1 MNKQVLNHS
10 TFTGLILI
18 SGADAP
24 GVTQSLFETLSPF
37 SVSILD
43 MEQVVIRGRLILTS
57 LIKLDPAHADGI
69 EDDLLQLGGR
79 LGLDV
84 AIDFT
89 DSHAIEI
96 GNQPSSDQALQL
108 VLLAQ
113 DLRPTAIARVA
124 AVINAHYGNVER
136 FRRTAAYP
144 LTAIEFDITIPKE
157 SSPRDLQRDLAD
169 LALTE
174 GIDLA
179 IEAGGLN
186 RRSKRIVLLDMDSTF
201 IQQEV
206 IDLLA
211 EEAGVGVKVKEITE
225 SAMRGELDFK
235 ESLERRT
242 ELLAGL
248 SEKAIVDIR
257 GRITL
262 TPGARTL
269 VRTLHRLGHKV
280 GIVSG
285 GFTNVIEP
293 LVNEMKVDFFRANTL
308 EVKDGKLT
316 GKIVG
321 AIVDRAAK
329 ATFLSEFAQNEGVPL
344 SQTIAVGDGANDL
357 DMLKAAGLGI
367 AFNAKPAVKAQADSS
382 INTPYL
388 DAILYLMG
396 IPREEI
402 EAADRSDS

>member
-1 MNKQVLNHS
+1 MNREVLRHP
-10 TFTGLILI
+10 TFTGLVLI

-37 SVSILD
+37 AIVVLD
-43 MEQVVIRGRLILTS
+43 MEQVVIRGRLILTA
-57 LIKLDPAHADGI
+57 LLALDPAHSDGL
-69 EDDLLQLGGR
+69 EDDLLALGAK

-84 AIDFT
+84 AVDFT
-89 DSHAIEI
+89 DIERERETEI
-96 GNQPSSDQALQL
+96 DSTALQL
-108 VLLAQ
+108 VILAKELKPQ
-113 DLRPTAIARVA
+113 AIAKVA
-124 AVINAHYGNVER
+124 AVINSHSGNVER

-144 LTAIEFDITIPKE
+144 VTAIEFDVSLPLNK
-157 SSPRDLQRDLAD
+157 SVQDLQRDLAD

-179 IEAGGLN
+179 IEAGGLT

-211 EEAGVGVKVKEITE
+211 EDAGVGPEVKEITE
-225 SAMRGELDFK
+225 RAMRGELDFAQ
-235 ESLERRT
+235 SLEART
-242 ELLAGL
+242 ALLSGL
-248 SEKAIVDIR
+248 SEESVVKAR
-257 GRITL
+257 SRITL

-293 LVNEMKVDFFRANTL
+293 LIVEMGLDFFRANTL
-308 EVKDGKLT
+308 EVVDGKLS
-316 GKIVG
+316 GKLTG

-329 ATFLSEFAQNEGVPL
+329 ANFLIEFAASEGVPL

-367 AFNAKPAVKAQADSS
+367 AFNAKPSVKAEADTSL
-382 INTPYL
+382 NTPYL

-402 EAADRSDS
+402 EAADQTEG

>member
-1 MNKQVLNHS
+1 MNREVLRHP
-10 TFTGLILI
+10 TFTGLVLI

-37 SVSILD
+37 AIVVLD
-43 MEQVVIRGRLILTS
+43 MEQVVIRGRLILTA
-57 LIKLDPAHADGI
+57 LLALDPAHSDGL
-69 EDDLLQLGGR
+69 EDDLLALGAK

-84 AIDFT
+84 AVDFT
-89 DSHAIEI
+89 DIERERETEI
-96 GNQPSSDQALQL
+96 DSTALQL
-108 VLLAQ
+108 VILAKELKPQ
-113 DLRPTAIARVA
+113 EIAKVA
-124 AVINAHYGNVER
+124 AVINSHSGNVER

-144 LTAIEFDITIPKE
+144 VTAIEFDVSLPLNK
-157 SSPRDLQRDLAD
+157 SVQDLQRDLAE

-179 IEAGGLN
+179 MEAGGLT

-211 EEAGVGVKVKEITE
+211 EDAGVGPEVKEITE
-225 SAMRGELDFK
+225 RAMRGELDFAQ
-235 ESLERRT
+235 SLEART
-242 ELLAGL
+242 ALLSGL
-248 SEKAIVDIR
+248 SEESVVKAR
-257 GRITL
+257 SRITL

-293 LVNEMKVDFFRANTL
+293 LIVEMGLDFFRANTL
-308 EVKDGKLT
+308 EVVDGKLSGKLT
-316 GKIVG
+316 GG
-321 AIVDRAAK
+321 IVDRAAK
-329 ATFLSEFAQNEGVPL
+329 ANFLIEFAASEGVPL

-367 AFNAKPAVKAQADSS
+367 AFNAKPSVKAEADTSL
-382 INTPYL
+382 NTPYL

-402 EAADRSDS
+402 EAADQTEG

>member
-1 MNKQVLNHS
+1 MNREVLRHP
-10 TFTGLILI
+10 TFTGLVLI

-37 SVSILD
+37 AIVVLD
-43 MEQVVIRGRLILTS
+43 MEQVVIRGRLILTA
-57 LIKLDPAHADGI
+57 LLALDPAHSDGL
-69 EDDLLQLGGR
+69 EDDLLALGAK

-84 AIDFT
+84 AVDFT
-89 DSHAIEI
+89 DIERERETEI
-96 GNQPSSDQALQL
+96 DSTALQL
-108 VLLAQ
+108 VILAKELKPQ
-113 DLRPTAIARVA
+113 AIAKVA
-124 AVINAHYGNVER
+124 AVINSHSGNVER

-144 LTAIEFDITIPKE
+144 VTAIEFDVSLPLNK
-157 SSPRDLQRDLAD
+157 SVQDLQRDLAE

-179 IEAGGLN
+179 IEAGGLT

-211 EEAGVGVKVKEITE
+211 EDAGVGPEVKEITE
-225 SAMRGELDFK
+225 RAMRGELDFAQ
-235 ESLERRT
+235 SLEART
-242 ELLAGL
+242 ALLSGL
-248 SEKAIVDIR
+248 SEESVVKAR
-257 GRITL
+257 SRITL

-293 LVNEMKVDFFRANTL
+293 LIVEMGLDFFRANTL
-308 EVKDGKLT
+308 EVVDGKLS
-316 GKIVG
+316 GKLTG

-329 ATFLSEFAQNEGVPL
+329 ANFLIEFAASEGVPL

-367 AFNAKPAVKAQADSS
+367 AFNAKPSVKAEADTSL
-382 INTPYL
+382 NTPYL

-402 EAADRSDS
+402 EAADQTEG

>member
-1 MNKQVLNHS
+1 MNREVLRHP
-10 TFTGLILI
+10 TFTGLVLI
-18 SGADAP
+18 SVADAP

-37 SVSILD
+37 AIVVLD
-43 MEQVVIRGRLILTS
+43 MEQVVIRGRLILTA
-57 LIKLDPAHADGI
+57 LLALDPAHSDGL
-69 EDDLLQLGGR
+69 EDDLLALGAK

-84 AIDFT
+84 AVDFT
-89 DSHAIEI
+89 DIERERETEI
-96 GNQPSSDQALQL
+96 DSTALQL
-108 VLLAQ
+108 VILAKELKPQ
-113 DLRPTAIARVA
+113 AIAKVA
-124 AVINAHYGNVER
+124 AVINSHSGNVER

-144 LTAIEFDITIPKE
+144 VTAIEFDVSLPLNK
-157 SSPRDLQRDLAD
+157 SVQDLQRDLAE

-179 IEAGGLN
+179 IEAGGLT

-211 EEAGVGVKVKEITE
+211 EDAGVGPEVKEITE
-225 SAMRGELDFK
+225 RAMRGELDFAQ
-235 ESLERRT
+235 SLEART
-242 ELLAGL
+242 ALLSGL
-248 SEKAIVDIR
+248 SEESVVKAR
-257 GRITL
+257 SRITL

-293 LVNEMKVDFFRANTL
+293 LIVEMGLDFFRANTL
-308 EVKDGKLT
+308 EVVDGKLSVKLT
-316 GKIVG
+316 G

-329 ATFLSEFAQNEGVPL
+329 ANFLIEFAASEGVPL

-367 AFNAKPAVKAQADSS
+367 AFNAKPSVKAEADTSL
-382 INTPYL
+382 NTPYL

-402 EAADRSDS
+402 EAADQAEG

>member
-1 MNKQVLNHS
+1 MNREVLRHP
-10 TFTGLILI
+10 TFTGLVLI

-37 SVSILD
+37 AIVVLD
-43 MEQVVIRGRLILTS
+43 MEQVVIRGRLILTA
-57 LIKLDPAHADGI
+57 LLALDPAHSDGL
-69 EDDLLQLGGR
+69 EDDLLALGAK

-84 AIDFT
+84 AVDFT
-89 DSHAIEI
+89 DIERERESEI
-96 GNQPSSDQALQL
+96 DSTALQL
-108 VLLAQ
+108 VILAKELKPQ
-113 DLRPTAIARVA
+113 AIAKVA
-124 AVINAHYGNVER
+124 AVINSHSGNVER

-144 LTAIEFDITIPKE
+144 VTAIEFDVSLPLNK
-157 SSPRDLQRDLAD
+157 SVQDLQRDLAE

-179 IEAGGLN
+179 IEAGGLT

-211 EEAGVGVKVKEITE
+211 EDAGVGPEVKEITE
-225 SAMRGELDFK
+225 RAMRGELDFAQ
-235 ESLERRT
+235 SLEART
-242 ELLAGL
+242 ALLSGL
-248 SEKAIVDIR
+248 SEESVVKAR
-257 GRITL
+257 SRITL

-293 LVNEMKVDFFRANTL
+293 LIVEMGLDFFRANTL
-308 EVKDGKLT
+308 EVVDGKLS
-316 GKIVG
+316 GKLTG

-329 ATFLSEFAQNEGVPL
+329 ANFLIEFAASEGVPL

-367 AFNAKPAVKAQADSS
+367 AFNAKPSVKAEADTSL
-382 INTPYL
+382 NTPYL

-402 EAADRSDS
+402 EAADQAEG